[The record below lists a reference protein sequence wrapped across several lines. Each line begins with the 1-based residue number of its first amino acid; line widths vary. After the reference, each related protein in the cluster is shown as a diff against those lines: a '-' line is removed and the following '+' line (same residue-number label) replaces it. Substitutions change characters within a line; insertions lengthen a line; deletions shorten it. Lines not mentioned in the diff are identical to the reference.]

1 MGPYLVTVSDEAWL
15 AHIKFDAEG
24 LVPVVAQESRSGDVL
39 MVAYADQ
46 AALKRTRESGLAH
59 YFSRSRHALWQ
70 KGETSGHVQRVRQ
83 IRVDCDGDT
92 VLYRVE
98 ASGPACHTGDP
109 TCFASEVTR
118 EGETH
123 HTPDPGAHVIGR
135 LAARIR
141 DRALNR
147 PHGSYT
153 VQLLDAGPAGVAQ
166 KVGEE
171 AAEVIVAALAQEG
184 PRLAA
189 EAADLLYHLLVLLQA
204 KGVTIDDVWRELES
218 REGATRE
225 R

>member
-46 AALKRTRESGLAH
+46 TALKRTRASGLAH
-59 YFSRSRHALWQ
+59 YFSRSRRAPWQ

-83 IRVDCDGDT
+83 IRIDCDGDT
-92 VLYRVE
+92 VLYRVD

-109 TCFASEVTR
+109 TCFASEVTP
-118 EGETH
+118 EGETC

-141 DRALNR
+141 DRAVNR

-189 EAADLLYHLLVLLQA
+189 ETADLLYHVLVLLQA
-204 KGVTIDDVWRELES
+204 KGVAIEDVWRELES
-218 REGATRE
+218 REGEKRE